1 MISAIIIDDEKKA
14 RQLLCGLLQEYF
26 KNEIYVLDE
35 ASNVP
40 EAVLKIKKLKPDVVF
55 CDIEMPEY
63 SGFELL
69 DFFDNPD
76 FEIVFI
82 TAYNQFAIKA
92 FEVSAIDYI
101 LKPIRI
107 DLLEKCIIKLVK
119 FIELKNTKERID
131 TLKDNLNKNAIT
143 KLVVPLSTGLVFI
156 KINEIIYFEADGSY
170 CNIYLNDGSKIVVSK
185 NLKHFQNLL
194 EFNKN
199 FIRVHRSNFI
209 NVDTVTMFDRNNSE
223 LKLEQNHI
231 VKVSKSYKY
240 ELLEKLNLHNKY

>member
-1 MISAIIIDDEKKA
+1 M
-14 RQLLCGLLQEYF
+14 
-26 KNEIYVLDE
+26 
-35 ASNVP
+35 
-40 EAVLKIKKLKPDVVF
+40 
-55 CDIEMPEY
+55 
-63 SGFELL
+63 
-69 DFFDNPD
+69 
-76 FEIVFI
+76 
-82 TAYNQFAIKA
+82 
-92 FEVSAIDYI
+92 
-101 LKPIRI
+101 
-107 DLLEKCIIKLVK
+107 
-119 FIELKNTKERID
+119 
-131 TLKDNLNKNAIT
+131 KDNLNKNAIT